1 MRILGEL
8 ERLVTLVNKRIK
20 VTKIQLSF
28 VPKKFSCLFFSFS
41 FFFFVWEEGDRDLE
55 EKVTLLLHKIRNIEL
70 FINKIKGEKEK
81 ELVN

>member
-1 MRILGEL
+1 M
-8 ERLVTLVNKRIK
+8 NKRIK

-28 VPKKFSCLFFSFS
+28 VPKFSFLFFS
-41 FFFFVWEEGDRDLE
+41 FFFFFFLFGKRGTRDIE
-55 EKVTLLLHKIRNIEL
+55 DKVTLLLHKIRNIEL